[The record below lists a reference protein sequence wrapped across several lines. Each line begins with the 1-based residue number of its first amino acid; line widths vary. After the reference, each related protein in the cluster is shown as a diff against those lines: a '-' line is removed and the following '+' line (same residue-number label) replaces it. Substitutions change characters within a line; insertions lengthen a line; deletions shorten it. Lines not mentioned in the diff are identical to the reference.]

1 MDPIYSSIRSHHT
14 VSQINNVTGICDFS
28 LIIIPVAFIACWS
41 VCILYNAIFSN
52 RKKNPSEILIYSL
65 PMGLIVAIAGFL
77 YLSQTYSC

>member
-1 MDPIYSSIRSHHT
+1 MDPIYSSITSHHT
-14 VSQINNVTGICDFS
+14 VSQIDKVKGICDFF
-28 LIIIPVAFIACWS
+28 LVIVPLAFIVCWA
-41 VCILYNAIFSN
+41 VYVLYNTIFGN